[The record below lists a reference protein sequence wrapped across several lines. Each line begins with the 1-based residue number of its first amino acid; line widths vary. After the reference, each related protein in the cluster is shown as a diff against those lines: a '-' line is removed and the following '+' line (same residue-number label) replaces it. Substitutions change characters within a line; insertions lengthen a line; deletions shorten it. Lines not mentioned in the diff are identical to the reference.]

1 MSEGFQPTRNGG
13 ASFEFTIHQAVWLFP
28 ACIAVHFLEEA
39 FGFARW
45 ARSYISS
52 RYTDAHWRRIHGLGL
67 VSALAASAIVS
78 RWTGPVPIFL
88 FTALFL
94 TPMVFNSLFHLGTSV
109 YFRRYSPGTTSA
121 LVLFPA
127 VCWHLV
133 STSSHAGLLSA
144 GGVLAATVIGA
155 AFHTIDLASTTFFL
169 HRRPPR

>member
-1 MSEGFQPTRNGG
+1 MSEGFQPTRNVG

-88 FTALFL
+88 FTVLFL

-109 YFRRYSPGTTSA
+109 FFRRYSPGTTSA

-133 STSSHAGLLSA
+133 STSSHAGSFERGGRAGSYSNRCRLPHDRPSLDYLLFA
-144 GGVLAATVIGA
+144 
-155 AFHTIDLASTTFFL
+155 
-169 HRRPPR
+169 